1 MSIQNQEL
9 INWLIVE
16 LDEPDIID
24 FDESLLEEL

>member
-16 LDEPDIID
+16 LEEPDIID
-24 FDESLLEEL
+24 FDESLLEDL